1 MMKKFILQSALLA
14 AFVLLHSHFAFSQ
27 NGVAIAASTSTAD
40 VSAMLDIQSTS
51 KGALVP
57 RMTNAQRA
65 AIATPA
71 NGLLVFCTDA
81 PSGFYYNSGTSSS
94 PVWVILSAGALTGT
108 GTTNYAAKW
117 TSTNTLGNGLIY
129 DNGTGVGI
137 GTTTTLSNAFTVNNA
152 GTTAGTSTSYPIAIA
167 RAGTVDYTIGS
178 DASNI
183 YEQSW
188 NSKPLVINGQGNN
201 VGIGTTPSYKLDVA
215 GDINTNTGF
224 TISGAATSGNYLRG
238 NGSNFVSSTIQ
249 ASDIPAG
256 NGNYIQNTTTQQAS
270 SNFNISGTGII
281 GGNLGMAVASPGY
294 KITFN
299 TDGSGLGWSN
309 SGYSRIFDNG
319 DLHIQTDDN
328 MWFDGIT
335 GTNILYLS
343 TSGTYAGRVGIGTSS
358 PANTL
363 DVRGN
368 MDVSGLAGTGSRFVY
383 ADASGNLSAG
393 NNSPNVA
400 YVVDRTQR
408 TNGAKIQASI
418 SNATNNLAVVT
429 GDIVIISATFKF
441 AWNGG
446 SGTDQPIFGI
456 NVTGCAT
463 TTLTDS
469 YQVGDADD
477 IARSQLQV
485 MSFQYVY
492 TATCT
497 GNLQFAIYADTK
509 TNADDGCLTADAV
522 VIARKY

>member
-1 MMKKFILQSALLA
+1 MKSAKYTFPVFFLICFCLTQA
-14 AFVLLHSHFAFSQ
+14 VKAQ
-27 NGVAIAASTSTAD
+27 NGVAIAATTSTAD
-40 VSAMLDIQSTS
+40 VSAMLDIQSTT

-57 RMTNAQRA
+57 RMTNTQRS

-81 PSGFYYNSGTSSS
+81 PSGFYYNSGTSAS
-94 PVWVILSAGALTGT
+94 PVWVLLSAGALSGT
-108 GTTNYAAKW
+108 GTVNYDAVW
-117 TSTNTLGNGLIY
+117 TGSGVL
-129 DNGTGVGI
+129 GTGLLYESGGNVGI
-137 GTTTTLSNAFTVNNA
+137 GTTTAINNTLTVNNA
-152 GTTAGTSTSYPIAIA
+152 GTTVATTNTYPFAVA
-167 RAGTVDYTIGS
+167 RAGSVDFTIGS

-368 MDVSGLAGTGSRFVY
+368 MDVSGLAGTGTRPVW
-383 ADASGNLSAG
+383 ADASGNLNNNGRVYGTTSSTSAQQSSGTVSAFVSTSNMSVVSGELIEIKG
-393 NNSPNVA
+393 NVGL
-400 YVVDRTQR
+400 YFT
-408 TNGAKIQASI
+408 
-418 SNATNNLAVVT
+418 
-429 GDIVIISATFKF
+429 
-441 AWNGG
+441 GG
-446 SGTDQPIFGI
+446 SGTDHWVIVVRMV
-456 NVTGCAT
+456 NVSGCSSTTIASIVTPLPSNANRSATNFQYPFLTYWSANCTGT
-463 TTLTDS
+463 VNFTIDV
-469 YQVGDADD
+469 YRYDADD
-477 IARSQLQV
+477 AWYASG
-485 MSFQYVY
+485 
-492 TATCT
+492 ATIV
-497 GNLQFAIYADTK
+497 GTK
-509 TNADDGCLTADAV
+509 M
-522 VIARKY
+522 